1 MEDYKNMET
10 KITKGGKTL
19 RKVEIKG
26 NQGYKSITKY
36 VGGKKMYSV
45 KKPIHENHMKLIQ
58 SGKFVKG
65 LFKDC
70 VKCNTTR
77 KNKH

>member
-1 MEDYKNMET
+1 MKNYKNMEIKT
-10 KITKGGKTL
+10 NKNGKTV

-26 NQGYKSITKY
+26 NKGYKSITKY

-45 KKPIHENHMKLIQ
+45 KKPIHENHMKLIK
-58 SGKFVKG
+58 SGKFIPK

-70 VKCNTTR
+70 VNCNTTR